1 MKRSPAVTGTY
12 YILTTALALAFLA
25 PLLWAVISSV
35 SPAPGTSQLQGY
47 GFNNYRTLFEYGLG
61 LPSYLWHSVVISAI
75 VVVVTV
81 VVAATGGYAFARYS
95 FRGRNVLFIAVLAIM
110 MVPYAALLIPMVVW
124 TKQLGLQNSLVGTGL
139 VLTLF
144 QLPFGVL
151 IMRNAFAAIPRE
163 LRYSFR
169 GRGALFIAVLAIMM
183 VPYAALL
190 IPMVVWTKQLGLQ
203 NSLVGTG
210 LVLTLFQLPFGVLI
224 MRNAFA
230 AIPRELEEAAAI
242 DGCGALG
249 AFRRVMLPAVV
260 PSVVTVGL
268 FAYLAAWNDFMV
280 SLYLLSMGNAPLPL
294 ALVNMRQQ

>member
-81 VVAATGGYAFARYS
+81 VVAATGGYAFA
-95 FRGRNVLFIAVLAIM
+95 
-110 MVPYAALLIPMVVW
+110 
-124 TKQLGLQNSLVGTGL
+124 
-139 VLTLF
+139 
-144 QLPFGVL
+144 
-151 IMRNAFAAIPRE
+151 
-163 LRYSFR
+163 RYSFR

-294 ALVNMRQQ
+294 ALVNMRQQVMGVIDYGVTTAGVVVLTLPALVLFLALQKYYVKGVLSGAVKG